1 MSKTFQI
8 GLVLLYINL
17 CSFASLLVLTIS
29 GVHITDG
36 MAGLSML
43 CWMALCYSA
52 AWFRTGICLFLYFH
66 TRRPIL
72 EEEERLERSFGEV
85 RDRANCYRPF
95 RLLVEE
101 KMNFSA
107 FAIGH
112 NTLVISRGMLEV
124 ATDEELKGVM
134 AHELG
139 HLVSKDGIVGAAFV
153 MAGVLPRIVK
163 QFYRVVL
170 IVLSGGYGLS
180 RLIMRTIS
188 SVLGLVVLLI
198 GLFWLLDNERLVFPM
213 LAFVLF
219 VMLFSLL
226 DRLFRFFS
234 LMISRFTEY
243 KQDAYAW
250 QLGYGSGLRK
260 ALQRLAASG
269 PQVTNSFFILMNG
282 THPMIYNR
290 IRRLEK
296 LEGLR

>member
-1 MSKTFQI
+1 MSKYFQI

-17 CSFASLLVLTIS
+17 SSFTFLLLLTIS
-29 GVHITDG
+29 GVHISDAT
-36 MAGLSML
+36 AWSSML
-43 CWMALCYSA
+43 GWMALCYSA
-52 AWFRTGICLFLYFH
+52 AWLRTGIFLFLYFH
-66 TRRPIL
+66 TRRPVL

-85 RDRANCYRPF
+85 KDRANCYRPF
-95 RLLVEE
+95 RLLIEE

-107 FAIGH
+107 YAIGH
-112 NTLVISRGMLEV
+112 NTLVISRGMLEQ

-139 HLVSKDGIVGAAFV
+139 HLVSKDGVVGAAFV
-153 MAGVLPRIVK
+153 MAGELPRMVK
-163 QFYRVVL
+163 RFYRLVKIIL
-170 IVLSGGYGLS
+170 FGGVGLS

-188 SVLGLVVLLI
+188 AFLGLVILLI
-198 GLFWLLDNERLVFPM
+198 GLVWLLGNERLVLPM
-213 LAFVLF
+213 LALVLF
-219 VMLFSLL
+219 VLLFNVL

-260 ALQRLAASG
+260 ALQRLAESG
-269 PQVTNSFFILMNG
+269 PQITNSFFILMNG

-296 LEGLR
+296 LERLR